1 MNPNLFANFNDSQ
14 MGMMNAAIH
23 TWIATGVSRVEP
35 DKLALEAFVDEF
47 YTEFRNRGL
56 DQKPTTIV

>member
-1 MNPNLFANFNDSQ
+1 MNQNLFANFNNAQ

-23 TWIATGVSRVEP
+23 TWVATGVSRCEP

-56 DQKPTTIV
+56 DKLPTTIV